1 MYLFKLQFPKAIY
14 PGMGLLG
21 HMVALISVVEGISI
35 LFSIEAEPIYIPSSS
50 VGGFPSL
57 HTLSSIYL
65 WIFNHSDWCVG
76 ISYGN
81 FDLHSSNN

>member
-1 MYLFKLQFPKAIY
+1 MCMYPFRPFFSLDVL
-14 PGMGLLG
+14 PGVGLLG

-57 HTLSSIYL
+57 HTLSSIYYF
-65 WIFNHSDWCVG
+65 WGKPIFN
-76 ISYGN
+76 
-81 FDLHSSNN
+81 F